1 MVERRYDI
9 DYLRV
14 ITMLIVFLY
23 HSASFFDTG
32 DWPIKNPDTSMGFT
46 IFMYT
51 IAPWFMPFMFLLSG
65 AGSWF
70 ALEYR
75 DSKEYIWERAKRLLV
90 PYFSIGFFILIP
102 PQDYW
107 EHTTH
112 SRFTGSFLQFIPH
125 YLKTNNWMSFGDFH
139 LWFLYYLFILSFICL
154 PLMIYLK
161 SEQGRKVI
169 DKIANLCSHREA
181 IYLFVVPLAL
191 GQVILKPLFPHIN
204 SWADIILY
212 IMCFVI
218 GYIIQGDERFTR
230 AIRKDGW
237 IGIIPGI
244 SIFIITVYFLYKP
257 ENIGTYIKHPTFSI
271 SCMIFWAMAYLYA
284 WCMMVFLLS
293 IGTLFLNFTNKTL
306 SYCNE
311 AVLPF
316 YVLHQTLIM
325 FDGYLIIN
333 WQTNLPLKFAVLI
346 VMSFAM
352 VMLIYELIIRRN
364 RTMRFLF
371 GLKEKKV

>member
-1 MVERRYDI
+1 
-9 DYLRV
+9 
-14 ITMLIVFLY
+14 MLIVFLY

-371 GLKEKKV
+371 GLKAKKV